1 MNKQE
6 SQNQVS
12 IIINGVRYD
21 SEIRGSVPN
30 KCEKCDLFEY
40 CFIVGSGMKNICDV
54 ISNQNISF
62 KKSDKKFE
70 V

>member
-1 MNKQE
+1 MNKQV

-21 SEIRGSVPN
+21 AVTEEETSCSN
-30 KCEKCDLFEY
+30 CDLLRLCAE
-40 CFIVGSGMKNICDV
+40 SMDDV
-54 ISNQNISF
+54 LCYTFSLRDKIF
-62 KKSDKKFE
+62 KESDKKFE

>member
-1 MNKQE
+1 MK
-6 SQNQVS
+6 QVS

-21 SEIRGSVPN
+21 AVEVDKYIMKCAYCDETINMYCCNLSEDEGICFMFDLKD
-30 KCEKCDLFEY
+30 KC
-40 CFIVGSGMKNICDV
+40 
-54 ISNQNISF
+54 F

>member
-21 SEIRGSVPN
+21 AVKGLSCTVCAFDKDCNLHMVNLCYMLGVN
-30 KCEKCDLFEY
+30 DCGF
-40 CFIVGSGMKNICDV
+40 
-54 ISNQNISF
+54 Q
-62 KKSDKKFE
+62 KSDKKFE
-70 V
+70 K

>member
-21 SEIRGSVPN
+21 SIKEKEIRSCQG
-30 KCEKCDLFEY
+30 CELLKK
-40 CFIVGSGMKNICDV
+40 SRICLLTKLCGLNGT
-54 ISNQNISF
+54 IF
-62 KKSDKKFE
+62 KKSDKKYE
-70 V
+70 P